1 MSDKQVKKTVGK
13 LLIAVAAMFA
23 FGYALVPLYRVY
35 CDLTG
40 RGSVVAVSETEGGAV
55 DESRRVTVV
64 FDTNTRNL
72 PWTFKAKQGKL
83 KVRPGEFTEAL
94 FVIENRANRP
104 VVGRAIPS
112 VSPVQAGVHFNK
124 AECFCFVEQAL
135 APGERR
141 EVAVRFMVEPE
152 LPARFASLTLS
163 YTFFNLEKPAAAA
176 ARIGAGPA
184 DGSGA

>member
-40 RGSVVAVSETEGGAV
+40 RGSVVAVSETGAGAV

-104 VVGRAIPS
+104 IVGRAIPS

-135 APGERR
+135 APRERR

-163 YTFFNLEKPAAAA
+163 YTFFNLEKPDAAA
-176 ARIGAGPA
+176 ARIVAGPVA
-184 DGSGA
+184 GSGA